1 MTAQRSR
8 GSVSVDMV
16 LMTPVLMAM
25 TVFAMNVGRGA
36 DTSAM
41 VRLAADHGARAA
53 SMVARPSMPAAAYGA
68 AMQSLT
74 ASQGVCS
81 SPAVGV
87 TAGPTSVTVEVTCG
101 IPTGVARAV
110 SVEVIDTY
118 RGGG

>member
-1 MTAQRSR
+1 MTRQPSQ
-8 GSVSVDMV
+8 GSVSVEMV
-16 LMTPVLMAM
+16 LMTPVLVAM

-53 SMVARPSMPAAAYGA
+53 SMVARPSMVAAAYGA
-68 AMQSLT
+68 ATQTLT
-74 ASQGVCS
+74 ASQGICG
-81 SPAVGV
+81 SPAIAV
-87 TAGPTSVTVEVTCG
+87 TAGPATVTVEVTCR

-118 RGGG
+118 RGGA